1 MSATVGR
8 LLSALG
14 VVCALVGIFVI
25 DGISIEFPGILLG
38 AAGYAFG
45 LSGGDR
51 TSRVLGIAAVV
62 LCVLSMLVS
71 GLTAPPQ

>member
-1 MSATVGR
+1 VSATVGR
-8 LLSALG
+8 LLS
-14 VVCALVGIFVI
+14 ALVGIFVI
-25 DGISIEFPGILLG
+25 DGISIELPGIMLG

-45 LSGGDR
+45 LSGRDR
-51 TSRVLGIAAVV
+51 TSQVLGIAAVV